1 MSGNRHLRI
10 LGQDDRLLYARTATG
25 VLVYTAIDTDWH
37 WLEAPHEG
45 HAKHGSPEWREDGQ
59 FMHDWVSSH
68 PEDYDWQVCDI
79 EPDIESWP
87 PEADEAFVQ
96 KSAAHYLPRKEKRAR
111 HWLWPHRDAAP
122 RRSVR
127 RAGRVLV
134 ELGAAT
140 FAAGLAVSQI
150 PFQAA
155 GRNRLGKIFSG
166 LGRARAQAAW

>member
-25 VLVYTAIDTDWH
+25 VLVYTVIDTDWH

-45 HAKHGSPEWREDGQ
+45 QAKHGSPEWRGDNQ

-68 PEDYDWQVCDI
+68 PEDYDWQVYDI
-79 EPDIESWP
+79 EPWP
-87 PEADEAFVQ
+87 PAADEAFVS
-96 KSAAHYLPRKEKRAR
+96 KSAAQYLPGKEKRAR
-111 HWLWPHRDAAP
+111 RWLWPHRDSAP

-127 RAGRVLV
+127 RAGHVLV

-140 FAAGLAVSQI
+140 LAASVAVSQI

-155 GRNRLGKIFSG
+155 RRNRLGMIFSG
-166 LGRARAQAAW
+166 LGRARAQAV

>member
-45 HAKHGSPEWREDGQ
+45 QAKHGSPEWREDGQ

-79 EPDIESWP
+79 EPWP

-96 KSAAHYLPRKEKRAR
+96 KSGAHYLPRKEKRAR
-111 HWLWPHRDAAP
+111 RWLWPHRDAAP

-140 FAAGLAVSQI
+140 LAAGLAVSQI

-155 GRNRLGKIFSG
+155 GRNRLGQIFSG